1 MNRRKDR
8 SVYAVLIIMGIITV
22 ISLTFTG
29 IIGALYIR
37 QSSELKEMKR
47 ERDSLESNVF
57 EAGELEEETVPVIAS
72 GDNLTQD
79 EVNKLLEE
87 QEISVE
93 SQMKSKMKELI
104 TSKDGGPM
112 TMLRYFF
119 PENLVFYDDKT
130 YAFEPIIDSVK
141 KHNLIIDNFK
151 KNDLGEMEYIVNGE
165 VTSHKGIDVSKYQ
178 GDIDWQAVKND
189 GVEYAFVRLGL
200 RGYESGKIVLDDHY
214 DQNMRGANDSGVL
227 AGVYFF
233 TQAISKEEALEEAQF
248 VIDNLK
254 DYDVPYPVVLDVE
267 AIAGAKGRAN
277 NLTKEERTDICIAFC
292 EAVKSAGYTPMI
304 YGNIKCFTRMLDIT
318 RLEQYDKWYAF
329 YDDYMYFPYD
339 VSMWQ
344 YTEKGS
350 VNGIEGKVDMNIA
363 YKTW

>member
-1 MNRRKDR
+1 MNRRKD
-8 SVYAVLIIMGIITV
+8 SFFYIVMIIMGVITV

-29 IIGALYIR
+29 IIGALYLR
-37 QSSELKEMKR
+37 QSAELKEIKD
-47 ERDSLESNVF
+47 EKDALESNVF
-57 EAGELEEETVPVIAS
+57 ELDTVPVIAS

-93 SQMKSKMKELI
+93 NQMKSKMKELI

-119 PENLVFYDDKT
+119 PENLVFYDNKT

-151 KNDLGEMEYIVNGE
+151 KNDAGEMEYIVNGE
-165 VTSHKGIDVSKYQ
+165 VASHKGIDVSKYQ

-214 DQNMRGANDSGVL
+214 DQNMRGANDAGVL

-233 TQAISKEEALEEAQF
+233 TQAISKDEALEEAQF

-254 DYDVPYPVVLDVE
+254 DYDVPYPVVPATL
-267 AIAGAKGRAN
+267 
-277 NLTKEERTDICIAFC
+277 
-292 EAVKSAGYTPMI
+292 P
-304 YGNIKCFTRMLDIT
+304 
-318 RLEQYDKWYAF
+318 
-329 YDDYMYFPYD
+329 
-339 VSMWQ
+339 
-344 YTEKGS
+344 TE
-350 VNGIEGKVDMNIA
+350 NIA
-363 YKTW
+363 VPDTTSPTAAP